1 MSNIEWCYH
10 RKNCNSCSK
19 ATVFFAKH
27 RVSII
32 NQVDARAIPLVDQ
45 DALELIAKVND
56 LYVTRGVKVIHF
68 DLLRERPDNESLLE
82 LLIGRSG
89 KLRAPAIRAG
99 KTMIVGFD
107 QATYEKVLI

>member
-19 ATVFFAKH
+19 AADFFAKH
-27 RVSII
+27 RVSVIE
-32 NQVDARAIPLVDQ
+32 QVDARTVPLVDQ

-68 DLLRERPDNESLLE
+68 DLLHERPDNASLLE

-89 KLRAPAIRAG
+89 KLRAPAIKVG
-99 KTMIVGFD
+99 KTLIVGFD
-107 QATYEKVLI
+107 QATYEKVLR